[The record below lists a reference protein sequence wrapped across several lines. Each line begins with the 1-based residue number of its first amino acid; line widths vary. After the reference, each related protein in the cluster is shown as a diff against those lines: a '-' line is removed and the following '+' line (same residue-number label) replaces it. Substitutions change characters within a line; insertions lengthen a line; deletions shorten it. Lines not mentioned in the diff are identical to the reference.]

1 MLIKSYEH
9 LIRVEKNR
17 IFRIFG
23 GVLKFYDY
31 LTILSPMKVNTLLFS
46 FSLPP
51 EEQQVHLKLLYQ
63 LSTISHLSL

>member
-1 MLIKSYEH
+1 MLIKFYEY

-31 LTILSPMKVNTLLFS
+31 LIILFLMKVNILLFL
-46 FSLPP
+46 FSLLF
-51 EEQQVHLKLLYQ
+51 EE
-63 LSTISHLSL
+63 